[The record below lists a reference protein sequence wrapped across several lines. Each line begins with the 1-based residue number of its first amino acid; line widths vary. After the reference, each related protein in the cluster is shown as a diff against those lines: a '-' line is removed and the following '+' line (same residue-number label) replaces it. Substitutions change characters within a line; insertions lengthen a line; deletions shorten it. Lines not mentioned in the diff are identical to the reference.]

1 MLNVVTAEK
10 AIEILK
16 DEFSY
21 TVGTEA
27 VSVYEAS
34 GRVIAVD
41 VVSSESIPPF
51 DRSTVDGY
59 AVIARDTFGAGENMP
74 AMLDIKGEILMGQSP
89 DGGISRGECMK
100 ISTGGML
107 PDGADSCLM
116 VEYTDE
122 SFDGMCLCLKAVS
135 PFENVTKKGD
145 DVKEGDTVL
154 KKGRVVNSSAVGVL
168 CALGI
173 TEIKCKKKPVVG
185 IISTGDEIVD
195 CSEKPAIGQIRDVNS
210 VLLASLMKENG
221 CEVKNYGIVRD
232 RKEDLECIFSTALSE
247 CDTVLLSGGSSKGAR
262 DMTAEIIS
270 EKGSLLF
277 HGLAMKPGKPTILGK
292 CGEKAVFGLPGHPA
306 AAFFVALRV
315 VIPYINQI
323 TEKTEKPKSAKYIL
337 GSDIPSNHG
346 REEIVAVK
354 IKEGKIYP
362 LFGKS
367 GLVTLLSES
376 DGYIIIDR
384 NREGVFT
391 GEETEVFLLNEAQ
404 IS

>member
-1 MLNVVTAEK
+1 MLNVVTADK
-10 AIEILK
+10 AIEMLK
-16 DEFSY
+16 NEFSY
-21 TVGTEA
+21 TTDTEI
-27 VSVYEAS
+27 VPVYEAS
-34 GRVIAVD
+34 GRVLADDIVAK
-41 VVSSESIPPF
+41 ESIPAF

-74 AMLDIKGEILMGQSP
+74 SMLDIKGEILMGQAP
-89 DGGISRGECMK
+89 EGGISRGECMK

-116 VEYTDE
+116 LEYTDE
-122 SFDGMCLCLKAVS
+122 GFDGMCLCLKAVS

-154 KKGRVVNSSAVGVL
+154 KKGCVVNSSAVGVL

-173 TEIKCKKKPVVG
+173 TEIKCKKRPVVG

-221 CEVKNYGIVRD
+221 CEVKSYGIVKD
-232 RKEDLECIFSTALSE
+232 SKEALEQVFSEALSE

-270 EKGSLLF
+270 EKGKLLF

-315 VIPYINQI
+315 VVPFIKQI
-323 TEKTEKPKSAKYIL
+323 TGNTEKPKSAKYVL
-337 GSDIPSNHG
+337 GTDIPSNHG
-346 REEIVAVK
+346 REEVVSVK
-354 IKEGKIYP
+354 IRDGKAYP

-367 GLVTLLSES
+367 GLVTLLSEC

-384 NREGVFT
+384 NREGVFA
-391 GEETEVFLLNEAQ
+391 GEETEVYFTK
-404 IS
+404 

>member
-1 MLNVVTAEK
+1 MLNVVTADK
-10 AIEILK
+10 AIEILNEK
-16 DEFSY
+16 FSY
-21 TVGTEA
+21 SASLEA
-27 VSVYEAS
+27 VQVTDAL
-34 GRVIAVD
+34 GRVIAED
-41 VVSSESIPPF
+41 IVSSENIPPF

-59 AVIARDTFGAGENMP
+59 AVIARDTYGAGENMP
-74 AMLDIKGEILMGQSP
+74 AMLHIKGEILMGQAP
-89 DGGISRGECMK
+89 DSGISDGECMK

-107 PDGADSCLM
+107 PEGADSCLM

-122 SFDGMCLCLKAVS
+122 GFQDMCLCLKAVS

-145 DVKEGDTVL
+145 DVKEGQAVL
-154 KKGRVVNSSAVGVL
+154 KKGSVINSFVVGVL

-173 TEIKCKKKPVVG
+173 TEVQCVKKPRVG

-195 CSEKPAIGQIRDVNS
+195 YKEKPAFGQIRDINS

-221 CEVKNYGIVRD
+221 CEVKNYGIVKDCKDELRTV
-232 RKEDLECIFSTALSE
+232 FSIALSE

-270 EKGSLLF
+270 ERGDLLF

-315 VIPYINQI
+315 VIPLIDRI
-323 TEKTEKPKSAKYIL
+323 TGRTEKPRCGKYVL
-337 GSDIPSNHG
+337 GTDIPSNHG

-354 IKEGKIYP
+354 ILENKIYP
-362 LFGKS
+362 IFGKS

-384 NREGVFT
+384 NREGVLA
-391 GEETEVFLLNEAQ
+391 GEETEVYFAK
-404 IS
+404 

>member
-1 MLNVVTAEK
+1 MLNVVTADK
-10 AIEILK
+10 AIEILNK
-16 DEFSY
+16 EFSY
-21 TVGTEA
+21 STDTES
-27 VSVYEAS
+27 VSVYDAL
-34 GRVIAVD
+34 GRVLADDILSA
-41 VVSSESIPPF
+41 ENIPAF

-74 AMLDIKGEILMGQSP
+74 SMLDIKGEILMGKSP
-89 DGGISRGECMK
+89 EGAVSRGECMK

-107 PDGADSCLM
+107 PEGADSCLM

-145 DVKEGDTVL
+145 DVKAGDTVL
-154 KKGRVVNSSAVGVL
+154 KKGRTVNSSAVGVL

-173 TEIKCKKKPVVG
+173 TEIKCAKKPVVG

-195 CSEKPAIGQIRDVNS
+195 IREKPEIGQVRDINS
-210 VLLASLMKENG
+210 VLLASIMKENG
-221 CEVKNYGIVRD
+221 CEIKNNGIVRD
-232 RKEDLECIFSTALSE
+232 KKEDLEAVFSTALSE

-315 VIPYINQI
+315 VVPFINQI
-323 TEKTEKPKSAKYIL
+323 TGKTEKPKSANYVL
-337 GSDIPSNHG
+337 GTDIPSNHG

-354 IKEGKIYP
+354 IKDGKIYP

-367 GLVTLLSES
+367 GLVSLLSES

-391 GEETEVFLLNEAQ
+391 GEETEVYFTK
-404 IS
+404 